1 MLFISTATEFGRIFV
16 IAVRFDLHGLY
27 IWCIQQK
34 NQDTTLITMTD
45 NACFRVMFR
54 DFISGRKMSMTF
66 FQAPPSGV
74 HIAWESM
81 GIKEIRREIQELF
94 SEPQVSLIPSNKE
107 TVFFLSHCSI
117 MSSSLIRNPS
127 RSQSVPRN
135 YHPFHATTPLSTFFG
150 EAEGVVRN
158 AKRVEMK
165 NSKRP
170 LGRNVSVPP
179 AARKAGSNLP
189 PIDPLSKNQK
199 KVSIIEL
206 LYSTI
211 ILRIWQILR
220 KPKFFSYVMIIWL
233 LKCVCL

>member
-1 MLFISTATEFGRIFV
+1 M
-16 IAVRFDLHGLY
+16 
-27 IWCIQQK
+27 
-34 NQDTTLITMTD
+34 
-45 NACFRVMFR
+45 
-54 DFISGRKMSMTF
+54 
-66 FQAPPSGV
+66 
-74 HIAWESM
+74 
-81 GIKEIRREIQELF
+81 
-94 SEPQVSLIPSNKE
+94 
-107 TVFFLSHCSI
+107 
-117 MSSSLIRNPS
+117 
-127 RSQSVPRN
+127 
-135 YHPFHATTPLSTFFG
+135 
-150 EAEGVVRN
+150 RN

-220 KPKFFSYVMIIWL
+220 KPKFFSYVMII
-233 LKCVCL
+233 